1 MGYFAGSI
9 AALEQIGGG
18 ISQWRRFYMSASSS
32 ALRSSQES
40 VVESTPWTKLERT
53 FVAERVRMIA
63 QLPVSTIRGHV
74 RELVETA
81 PRHLLA
87 QEIATTIYLT
97 VNTPETNGL
106 NALMHLWE
114 AVELPVRKE
123 VREAFEKQFGSSIR
137 SVLGHRLPEHL
148 KSVFSW

>member
-1 MGYFAGSI
+1 
-9 AALEQIGGG
+9 
-18 ISQWRRFYMSASSS
+18 MSASSS
-32 ALRSSQES
+32 AQRIQSDEH
-40 VVESTPWTKLERT
+40 VESSSWTKLERT
-53 FVAERVRMIA
+53 FVAERVRMVA

-74 RELVETA
+74 RELVEIA

-114 AVELPVRKE
+114 AIELPVRRE
-123 VREAFEKQFGSSIR
+123 VREAFEKKFGSSIR

-148 KSVFSW
+148 KSLFSW